1 MATSLVH
8 RPADAGWHEEDALST
23 TTDLVAELVRAANE
37 VQKLKTFE
45 RHSLFA
51 RAVKCVRDIADAFD
65 GPSALAAAD
74 EIVTLQVRLAE
85 LGAQL
90 DTPEEIRDALLLA
103 ATIVR
108 ELHIALRSGEDS

>member
-1 MATSLVH
+1 MNA
-8 RPADAGWHEEDALST
+8 

-37 VQKLKTFE
+37 VQKLKTLE
-45 RHSLFA
+45 RHRLFA
-51 RAVKCVRDIADAFD
+51 RAVRSVRDIADAFD

-85 LGAQL
+85 LGAQPN
-90 DTPEEIRDALLLA
+90 TPEEVRNALLLA

-108 ELHIALRSGEDS
+108 ELHIALSSGADS